1 MNRTLYGNLIFE
13 LSKKGRKGYSLPQDY
28 DRTHTTAEL
37 PEALRRKDAARLPE
51 CDELTVVRH
60 YTNLS
65 HNNFGVNDGF
75 YPLGSCT
82 MKYNPVINEEIA
94 AMKAFAGLHP
104 LQPAETCQGALE
116 VYYNLQQSLA
126 ELAGLSEFTLNPC
139 AGAHGEL
146 TGLMVIRAYHEAMEN
161 RKIRNEEMKKDEAP
175 ASSYSLNLTFSNS
188 QRTKVL
194 IPDSA
199 HGTNPAS
206 AAVCGLE
213 VVEVKSLADGT
224 VDVEHLRQLLDEMG
238 NQVAAMMMTN
248 PNTLGI
254 FEPRVLEITEM
265 VHKAGGLM
273 YYDGANLNALLGEC
287 RPGDMGFDVMHI
299 NLHKTFSTP
308 HGGGGPGSGPVGV
321 RKGLEQFL
329 PTPRVKMEPPHTAP
343 EGASEPMFTIDFGN
357 VSSSGDEGGATA
369 TSALGSVGSFF
380 GNYGVMLKAYAYI
393 LSLGHEYVK
402 QVGPLATLNANY
414 IKERLRDDYLLPIGG
429 LCKHEVVFDGLVDK
443 STGVTTM
450 DVAKRLLDYGYH
462 APTIY
467 FPLLFHESLM
477 IEPTENESKE
487 TIDAFIDVMHKIA
500 AEAKTDPELVKT
512 APHNTPI
519 GRVDDVLAAKQ
530 PVTTYWRTLE
540 C

>member
-13 LSKKGRKGYSLPQDY
+13 LSKKGRRGYSLPQDY
-28 DRTHTTAEL
+28 DRTHTTTEL
-37 PEALRRKDAARLPE
+37 PEALRRKEPARLPE

-82 MKYNPVINEEIA
+82 MKYNPIINEEIA
-94 AMKAFAGLHP
+94 AMKAFANLHP

-116 VYYNLQQSLA
+116 VYYNLQRSLA

-146 TGLMVIRAYHEAMEN
+146 TGLMVIRAYHEAQAAQ
-161 RKIRNEEMKKDEAP
+161 AP
-175 ASSYSLNLTFSNS
+175 VPSASAEGLTEGL
-188 QRTKVL
+188 RTKVL

-213 VVEVKSLADGT
+213 VVEVKSLPDGT
-224 VDVEHLRQLLDEMG
+224 VDVDHLRQLLDEMG
-238 NQVAAMMMTN
+238 PQVAAMMMTN

-265 VHKAGGLM
+265 VHNAGGLM

-329 PTPRVKMEPPHTAP
+329 PTPRVVMEKSKNEKVKELKSSP
-343 EGASEPMFTIDFGN
+343 ENDGLPYFRVITSSEISNPSN
-357 VSSSGDEGGATA
+357 LSSSN
-369 TSALGSVGSFF
+369 SSLGSVGSFF
-380 GNYGVMLKAYAYI
+380 GNFGVMLKAYAYI
-393 LSLGHEYVK
+393 LSLGRENVK
-402 QVGPLATLNANY
+402 MVGPLATLNANY
-414 IKERLRDDYLLPIGG
+414 IKERLRDVYLLPISG

-487 TIDAFIDVMHKIA
+487 TIDAFIDVMRRIA
-500 AEAKTDPELVKT
+500 EEAKNDPELVKA

-530 PVTTYWRTLE
+530 PVTTYWKSIE
-540 C
+540 A